1 MIWGL
6 IASCL
11 LCNSSPPFEEWE
23 TGFRWE
29 TGIWTET
36 GQDSG
41 CDPWV
46 ALRDAQNQ
54 SLVALDF
61 GEVQGAE
68 SRTLTLLN
76 RIENCGTLRVTE
88 VRVDGESFSI
98 EMPTTPLVLEPQES
112 IDLTVAFDPL
122 QTGEALGSLMIMSND
137 PFYPELTIPLS
148 GTLPAL
154 ELSLDPT
161 PLSFD
166 QTLVPCESSAI
177 LTAENTGAEGLTLES
192 VTLPEP
198 FTLAT
203 ELPLSLDSGASTS
216 LDVRFA
222 PLSEGVYGGTLS
234 LNSEASTVSVEL
246 SASATFDEFV
256 EEEGLATGER
266 SFGLE
271 AEPWEETLSVRVS
284 GVRVDT
290 WVYEPDDNSLLFDED
305 STPDEGARLSI
316 RYVPFAACQD

>member
-11 LCNSSPPFEEWE
+11 LCNRPPPFEGWESGFRME
-23 TGFRWE
+23 TGA
-29 TGIWTET
+29 WTET

-54 SLVALDF
+54 SLVAVDF

-76 RIENCGTLRVTE
+76 RIEDCGTLRVTE

-98 EMPTTPLVLEPQES
+98 EMMPPPLVLEPQES
-112 IDLTVAFDPL
+112 IDLTVTFDPL
-122 QTGEALGSLMIMSND
+122 QTGEALGSLVILSND

-154 ELSLDPT
+154 DLSLEPT
-161 PLSFD
+161 LLSFD
-166 QTLVPCESSAI
+166 PTLVPCESSAI
-177 LTAENTGAEGLTLES
+177 LSAENTGVEALTLES
-192 VTLPEP
+192 VTVPEP

-203 ELPLSLDSGASTS
+203 ELPLSLDAGASTS

-234 LNSEASTVSVEL
+234 LNSEAGAISVEL
-246 SASATFDEFV
+246 SASATFAESV
-256 EEEGLATGER
+256 EEEGFATGER

-271 AEPWEETLSVRVS
+271 VQPWEETLSVRVS
-284 GVRVDT
+284 GVRVET
-290 WVYEPDDNSLLFDED
+290 WVYEPDENSLLFDED